1 MLYGQSTYRPLQIVV
16 SRLTMTKALDEQ
28 DNLIGVIV
36 CKLEPHRGG
45 PMRGYIA
52 MLATRSEYRGQGIA
66 TKLVRMAIDKMIEKD
81 ADEVSD
87 TYDLYLYCGRCH

>member
-1 MLYGQSTYRPLQIVV
+1 LRQLILLQ
-16 SRLTMTKALDEQ
+16 ALDEQ
-28 DNLIGVIV
+28 KSLIGVIV

-52 MLATRSEYRGQGIA
+52 MLATKSEYRGRGIA

-81 ADEVSD
+81 ADEV
-87 TYDLYLYCGRCH
+87 TTI